1 MTSPNPGRNHA
12 RGLML
17 FLIMSIATLLAG
29 CGGAGTDTTNTDN
42 TNTLP
47 ATQEKGDVM
56 ISLTDAEGDFLEY
69 RVAVTALTLTHNSGA
84 VLSVMPQSTDVD
96 FAQYVDT
103 SELLSITQVPRG
115 RYDSASITLDFS
127 NAQIIV
133 QDDAGNPV
141 EAEAVDENGAALGEI
156 TVNLS
161 FRDGERFV
169 ISRGTLSHIAL
180 DFDLNASNS
189 IEFTETAALVTVSP
203 VLTAD
208 TLHNHSKPTRLR
220 GLINEVDVDN
230 QKIALSVRPFHQ
242 RLVNFGEA
250 DVYTD
255 NNTIYEI
262 DGEPVSTEL
271 GLSTLAELPENSA
284 MIALGKWQ
292 AQSRRYV
299 ASEIYAGSSVPWDSE
314 DFIKGTV
321 VARDGNQITLRGAVL
336 EQHNGQVTLNDE
348 LTLTI
353 NADAKISR
361 EQSRVSL
368 EAVSVGSRIL
378 ASGSAISDELFEV
391 SDGFVRIRSSVLT
404 GEIVT
409 ADPLVLDLQMINA
422 RRLEL
427 FDFSGTGSNP
437 ENDADPSAYEID
449 TQTLSTAAFN
459 SGDMIKVIGYSA
471 DYASAPA
478 DFIANTLVDVSDL
491 DAFLVIDYGTLG
503 GDNALNIDADGILVD
518 PMNAARKH
526 HVVRAATALELQTQ
540 TQLLAQA
547 GGIFTITE
555 GGVIN
560 IYRNYSEFMASL
572 NNRLQAG
579 ARVRKVQG
587 IGQYRDSSHQ
597 MDARHIRVVISD

>member
-361 EQSRVSL
+361 EQTRVSL

-587 IGQYRDSSHQ
+587 IGQYHDSSHQ

>member
-587 IGQYRDSSHQ
+587 IGQYHDSSHQ

>member
-478 DFIANTLVDVSDL
+478 DFIANTLVDVTDL

-587 IGQYRDSSHQ
+587 IGQYHDSSHQ